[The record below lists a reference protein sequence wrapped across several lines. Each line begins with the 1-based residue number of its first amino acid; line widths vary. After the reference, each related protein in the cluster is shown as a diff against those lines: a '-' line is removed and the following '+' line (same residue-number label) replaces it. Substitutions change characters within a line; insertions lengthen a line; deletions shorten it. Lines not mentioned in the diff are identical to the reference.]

1 MRKPK
6 ALLLPFYCD
15 GYDMEAASAQIAQL
29 RDLLTGWGV
38 DVEAAA
44 PIGDVSSAKAASEQ
58 YNPYCYD
65 FAVLFAATWS
75 EPRLAA
81 VAARQFFGMPLAVW
95 CVSEFTYHDR
105 RTEMSSAP
113 AAAALKG
120 CLQEMGVKCEFF
132 ADLDESHG
140 KKEKLIALAKA
151 ARAITCLRQARI
163 GFFGHN
169 FNGITAADFDLS
181 LLRRKLGTE
190 VFSFDVSE
198 LIVKMQAFDAESAE
212 YQTMEAKVK
221 SKITGSTGEFL
232 DKIVRMCLGLDAYIA
247 EFALDALD
255 VRCHTELSQTYGLAA
270 CLPLSVLGDQLPC
283 SCEADLPVM
292 LTQLLLTLLSG
303 GEISGYVDLRTFHE
317 DGMDV
322 GACGYAPCGMTG
334 GKAQVSGPEAPE
346 NGAPGGYL
354 TNKSGLNEGRLTM
367 ARLLKYPAGQLK
379 LHLTG
384 ATAVKEE
391 TPLQEQFCPYYP
403 MAKLLPDVPME
414 RFMQYVGA
422 NHYALVYDQV
432 MDAARYFCKYTDMEL
447 VN

>member
-1 MRKPK
+1 MRNPK

-15 GYDMEAASAQIAQL
+15 GYDMEAATAQIGQL
-29 RDLLTGWGV
+29 SKLLTGWGV
-38 DVEAAA
+38 EVETAA
-44 PIGDVSSAKAASEQ
+44 PIGDVASARAASKQ

-75 EPRLAA
+75 EPRLASI
-81 VAARQFFGMPLAVW
+81 AARQFFGMPIAVW
-95 CVSEFTYHDR
+95 CVSEFDYKGR

-120 CLQEMGVKCEFF
+120 SLQEMGVKCEFF
-132 ADLDESHG
+132 ADLDETHG
-140 KKEKLIALAKA
+140 KKEKLIALANA
-151 ARAITCLRQARI
+151 ARAITCLREARI
-163 GFFGHN
+163 GFFGHY

-181 LLRRKLGTE
+181 LLRRKLGAE

-198 LIVKMQAFDAESAE
+198 LIVRMKGFDASSGE
-212 YQTMEAKVK
+212 YKAMEEKVL
-221 SKITGSTGEFL
+221 SKLSGSTGAFL
-232 DKIVRMCLGLDAYIA
+232 DKIVRMCLGLDAYIQD
-247 EFALDALD
+247 FSLDALD

-270 CLPLSVLGDQLPC
+270 CLPLSVLGDSLPC

-317 DGMDV
+317 DGMDA
-322 GACGYAPCGMTG
+322 GACGFAPCGMTG
-334 GKAQVSGPEAPE
+334 GKAEVSGPEAPE

-354 TNKSGLNEGRLTM
+354 TNKSGLGEGRLTM
-367 ARLLKYPAGQLK
+367 ARLLKYPGGVLK

-391 TPLQEQFCPYYP
+391 IPLQEQFCPYYP
-403 MAKLLPDVPME
+403 MAKLIPDVPMD

-422 NHYALVYDQV
+422 NHYALVYSQV
-432 MDAARYFCKYTDMEL
+432 MDAAKYFCKYMEIEL

>member
-1 MRKPK
+1 MRKPR

-15 GYDMEAASAQIAQL
+15 GYDMDAAKEQMGALQA
-29 RDLLTGWGV
+29 LLENCGIEVETADPVG
-38 DVEAAA
+38 DEAAA
-44 PIGDVSSAKAASEQ
+44 RAVSRK

-65 FAVLFAATWS
+65 FPVLFAATWS
-75 EPRLAA
+75 EPRLA
-81 VAARQFFGMPLAVW
+81 VIAARQFFGMPMAVW
-95 CVSEFTYHDR
+95 CVSEFTYHGR

-120 CLQEMGVKCEFF
+120 SLQEMGVKCEFF
-132 ADLDESHG
+132 ADLDDSHN
-140 KKEKLIALAKA
+140 KRARVTALAYA
-151 ARAITCLRQARI
+151 ARAITCLREAKM

-190 VFSFDVSE
+190 VYSFDVSE
-198 LIVKMQAFDAESAE
+198 LIVKMEAFDAASAE
-212 YQTMEAKVK
+212 YAAMEKQVV
-221 SKITGSTGEFL
+221 SKLCGSTGAFL
-232 DKIVRMCLGLDAYIA
+232 DKIVRMCLGLNAYV
-247 EFALDALD
+247 EEYGLDALD

-270 CLPLSVLGDQLPC
+270 CLPLSVLGDSLPC

-292 LTQLLLTLLSG
+292 LTQLILTLLSG
-303 GEISGYVDLRTFHE
+303 GEISAYVDLRTFRE

-322 GACGYAPCGMTG
+322 GACGYAPCGVTG
-334 GKAQVSGPEAPE
+334 GKAEISGPEAPE
-346 NGAPGGYL
+346 NGAPAGYL

-367 ARLLKYPAGQLK
+367 ARMLKYPGGQLK
-379 LHLTG
+379 LHMTG
-384 ATAVKEE
+384 ASAVREE

-403 MAKLLPDVPME
+403 MAKLLPDVSMD

-422 NHYALVYDQV
+422 NHYALVYSDV
-432 MDAARYFCKYTDMEL
+432 MEAAKLFCKYLEIEL

>member
-1 MRKPK
+1 MRNPK

-15 GYDMEAASAQIAQL
+15 GYDMEAANTQIAQL
-29 RDLLTGWGV
+29 AEMLTGWGV
-38 DVEAAA
+38 DVETAD
-44 PIGDVSSAKAASEQ
+44 PIGDVAAARAASKQ

-81 VAARQFFGMPLAVW
+81 IAARQFFGMPLAVW
-95 CVSEFTYHDR
+95 CVSEFTYHGR

-120 CLQEMGVKCEFF
+120 SLQEMGVKCEFF
-132 ADLDESHG
+132 ADLDDSHG
-140 KKEKLIALAKA
+140 KQEKLVALANA
-151 ARAITCLRQARI
+151 ARAISCLREAKM

-181 LLRRKLGTE
+181 LMRRKLGTE

-198 LIVKMQAFDAESAE
+198 LIVKMQGFDAESAE
-212 YQTMEAKVK
+212 YKAMEEKVK
-221 SKITGSTGEFL
+221 SKISGSTGAFL
-232 DKIVRMCLGLDAYIA
+232 DKIVRMCLGLNAYVQDF
-247 EFALDALD
+247 ELDALD

-270 CLPLSVLGDQLPC
+270 CLPLSVLGDELPC

-292 LTQLLLTLLSG
+292 LTQLILTLLSG
-303 GEISGYVDLRTFHE
+303 GQISAYVDLRTFQE
-317 DGMDV
+317 DGISA
-322 GACGYAPCGMTG
+322 GACGYAPCGVTG
-334 GKAQVSGPEAPE
+334 NKAEVGGAEAPE
-346 NGAPGGYL
+346 NGAPAGYL

-367 ARLLKYPAGQLK
+367 ARMLKYPGGQLK

-384 ATAVKEE
+384 ATAQQEE
-391 TPLQEQFCPYYP
+391 VRLQEQFCPYYP
-403 MAKLLPDVPME
+403 MAKLIPDVPME
-414 RFMQYVGA
+414 RFMEYVGA
-422 NHYALVYDQV
+422 NHYALVYEEV
-432 MDAARYFCKYTDMEL
+432 MAAAKIFCKYLDIEL